1 MPKIDKVKTRKDRQD
16 RFNLKLSHR
25 LLFGLQYVTRV
36 VLLGE
41 LVVGLQLVIGLHH
54 G

>member
-16 RFNLKLSHR
+16 RVNLKLSHR
-25 LLFGLQYVTRV
+25 LLSGLQYVTRV
-36 VLLGE
+36 VLLGDLVVGLE
-41 LVVGLQLVIGLHH
+41 LVVGLHH